1 MFRNAY
7 WIPQMVAIL
16 ALALTAGCAGS
27 SSKSKSVNVQA
38 LSEHTVAMVGELQF
52 DLHRVRS
59 IYLSDFVNDESS
71 PAIEEYEAAW
81 KEFEV
86 VMKSTVA
93 YSMSVVNLSIAPPA
107 EGAEQ
112 ILANDLQALIDII
125 YTQSLIQQSA
135 SDFAYDDVLQQV
147 RAQETFVDALIFTQ
161 PAIDELGRTMTRMIA
176 RVQALVELARVEVES
191 EIRTEHR
198 GMLAFRRSVSQRL
211 EIILA
216 GLESIEKSRSGDAD
230 AWTALL
236 AADREM
242 SQRLGAQVKPTM
254 KNLDNAEEIF
264 LNRLR
269 VIDLVQQRTEP
280 NYQSFLKQRRELIE
294 IEQTVT
300 ATLRRAQVSV
310 ILWTRMHGQI
320 ATGEGSG
327 GFSFGAL
334 SALLVGYAL

>member
-16 ALALTAGCAGS
+16 ALAMTAGCAGS
-27 SSKSKSVNVQA
+27 SSKSKPINVHA

-52 DLHRVRS
+52 DLRRVRS
-59 IYLSDFVNDESS
+59 IYLSGFVNDESS
-71 PAIEEYEAAW
+71 PATEEYEAAW
-81 KEFEV
+81 QEFEV
-86 VMKSTVA
+86 VMKATVA
-93 YSMSVVNLSIAPPA
+93 YSMSLVNLSIAPPA

-112 ILANDLQALIDII
+112 ILVNDLQALIDVI
-125 YTQSLIQQSA
+125 YAQSLIQRYA
-135 SDFAYDDVLQQV
+135 SDFAYDDVLQLV
-147 RAQETFVDALIFTQ
+147 RAQETFVDALIHTQ
-161 PAIDELGRTMTRMIA
+161 PAVDELARTMTRMIA
-176 RVQALVELARVEVES
+176 RVQELVELARVEVES
-191 EIRTEHR
+191 EIRMEHK

-211 EIILA
+211 ESILA
-216 GLESIEKSRSGDAD
+216 GLEFIEKSRSGDAD

-236 AADREM
+236 AADGEM
-242 SQRLGAQVKPTM
+242 FRRLGAQVKPTI
-254 KNLDNAEEIF
+254 KNLDNAEDIL

-280 NYQSFLKQRRELIE
+280 NYQSFLQQRRELIE

-300 ATLRRAQVSV
+300 AILRRAQVSV
-310 ILWTRMHGQI
+310 IVWGRMHGRI